1 MLLKFHSYRFMNL
14 NKYCCY
20 LLYSICPSREVLY
33 ALILSLVLLYQIQ
46 ETSEEN
52 VLRLSCQ
59 DIGCSG
65 SSGHGDE
72 ANQELLHLALDPS
85 LHIG

>member
-1 MLLKFHSYRFMNL
+1 MNSYNPFVLHQEKFYMLSFQVFY
-14 NKYCCY
+14 Y
-20 LLYSICPSREVLY
+20 I
-33 ALILSLVLLYQIQ
+33 LYQIQ

-72 ANQELLHLALDPS
+72 ANQERLHLALDPS

>member
-1 MLLKFHSYRFMNL
+1 VLSISSLL
-14 NKYCCY
+14 
-20 LLYSICPSREVLY
+20 
-33 ALILSLVLLYQIQ
+33 LLYQIQ

-59 DIGCSG
+59 DIACGG

-72 ANQELLHLALDPS
+72 ANQDRLQLALDPS

>member
-1 MLLKFHSYRFMNL
+1 VLSISSLL
-14 NKYCCY
+14 
-20 LLYSICPSREVLY
+20 
-33 ALILSLVLLYQIQ
+33 LLYQIQ

-59 DIGCSG
+59 DIACGG

-72 ANQELLHLALDPS
+72 ANQERLQLALDPS